1 MNDGSLQAESNTLY
15 CETCTLERGLKLCT
29 KPGQEH
35 TMQEVANRLMLTRSP
50 S

>member
-1 MNDGSLQAESNTLY
+1 MDDGSLQAESNTLY
-15 CETCTLERGLKLCT
+15 GETCTLERGLKLCT
-29 KPGQEH
+29 TPRQEH